1 MMVLVSYDVRTTDVG
16 GTKRLRRIARLCQ
29 DFGQRVQFSVFEI
42 QVDAAQWA
50 TLKHR
55 LCKEMDPAADSLR
68 FYYLGNHWQ
77 RKVEHLGAKAVTDL
91 QGPLVL

>member
-1 MMVLVSYDVRTTDVG
+1 MILVTYDVRTTDVG

-29 DFGQRVQFSVFEI
+29 DFGQRVQLSVFEI

-50 TLKHR
+50 ALKHR
-55 LCKEMDPAADSLR
+55 LSREIDPTADSLR

-77 RKVEHLGAKAVTDL
+77 RKVEHLGAKTVTDL